1 MRRQCNFEAYR
12 DLVGLIRRKLP
23 EARALAAVE
32 KREMEYRARKEY
44 DRIHGSN
51 AAKQVRALC

>member
-1 MRRQCNFEAYR
+1 
-12 DLVGLIRRKLP
+12 VGLIRRKLP